1 MKNSKY
7 YPWVVVA
14 LLWVVAL
21 LNYMDRQMLSTM
33 KEAMSGSISELQS
46 AEMFGNLMAAF
57 MWIYG
62 LASPFAGAIAD
73 RMNRKWLI
81 VASLFVWST
90 VTLLMGYTHDF
101 NTLYAL
107 RMVMGLSEAMYIP
120 AALAL
125 IADFHTGKSRSL
137 AVGVHMTG
145 LYVGQ
150 ALGGFGALLSQEL
163 SWEKTFIYFG
173 LFGALYAV
181 VLAFFLKETDEQIA
195 RIKSQ
200 NKNRKDTKEIVEQ
213 VFRNFQTIIK
223 TVPFWGL
230 FLFLSLDNFDRG
242 GLRTYLSNLF
252 ENTLYNS
259 LQLQILV
266 ITMIAIIC
274 YVVVLVGKSLSEQIQ
289 LILNPSDTQTET
301 SNVVASFGKI
311 LTSVPFW
318 GMLIFFTAT
327 SLPGW
332 ATKNWLPTL
341 FEKNLNLE
349 MTLAG
354 PISTATIAL
363 SCFIGVFVGGFISDR
378 WVKTNIRGRVYTSA
392 MGLAMMAPALL
403 LLGFGHSY
411 VTVIGGGFLFG
422 FGLGFFDTNNM
433 PILCQ
438 FFSSRYRST
447 AYGVMNMSGVIAG
460 GYITKALGKS
470 TDAGSLGSDFAIMA
484 AVVAV
489 VVLIQLLILKP
500 TTDNMTED

>member
-195 RIKSQ
+195 RISTKWQATTEPVASPS
-200 NKNRKDTKEIVEQ
+200 KDT
-213 VFRNFQTIIK
+213 N
-223 TVPFWGL
+223 GL
-230 FLFLSLDNFDRG
+230 
-242 GLRTYLSNLF
+242 
-252 ENTLYNS
+252 
-259 LQLQILV
+259 
-266 ITMIAIIC
+266 
-274 YVVVLVGKSLSEQIQ
+274 
-289 LILNPSDTQTET
+289 

>member
-195 RIKSQ
+195 RISTKGQATTEPVASPS
-200 NKNRKDTKEIVEQ
+200 KDT
-213 VFRNFQTIIK
+213 N
-223 TVPFWGL
+223 GL
-230 FLFLSLDNFDRG
+230 
-242 GLRTYLSNLF
+242 
-252 ENTLYNS
+252 
-259 LQLQILV
+259 
-266 ITMIAIIC
+266 
-274 YVVVLVGKSLSEQIQ
+274 
-289 LILNPSDTQTET
+289 

-484 AVVAV
+484 VVVAV

>member
-1 MKNSKY
+1 MKDKKY
-7 YPWVVVA
+7 YPWVVVG

-33 KEAMSGSISELQS
+33 KEAMSLDIPELQS
-46 AEMFGNLMAAF
+46 AETFGNLMAAF

-62 LASPFAGAIAD
+62 LMSPFAGAIAD

-81 VASLFVWST
+81 VTSLFVWST
-90 VTLLMGYTHDF
+90 VTLLMGFTHDF
-101 NTLYAL
+101 NTLYVL

-150 ALGGFGALLSQEL
+150 ALGGFGALLSKEL
-163 SWEKTFIYFG
+163 SWENTFIYFG
-173 LFGALYAV
+173 LFGAVYAV
-181 VLAFFLKETDEQIA
+181 VLALFLHETDGQMA
-195 RIKSQ
+195 RIKAP
-200 NKNRKDTKEIVEQ
+200 
-213 VFRNFQTIIK
+213 K
-223 TVPFWGL
+223 T
-230 FLFLSLDNFDRG
+230 
-242 GLRTYLSNLF
+242 
-252 ENTLYNS
+252 
-259 LQLQILV
+259 
-266 ITMIAIIC
+266 A
-274 YVVVLVGKSLSEQIQ
+274 SE
-289 LILNPSDTQTET
+289 PSSSGV
-301 SNVVASFGKI
+301 SNVIASFGKI
-311 LTSVPFW
+311 LGSVPFW
-318 GMLIFFTAT
+318 GMLLFFTAT

-341 FEKNLNLE
+341 FEKNLGID
-349 MTLAG
+349 MTIAG

-363 SCFIGVFVGGFISDR
+363 SCFIGVFVGGAISDR
-378 WVKTNIRGRVYTSA
+378 WVQTNVKGRVYTSA

-411 VTVIGGGFLFG
+411 LTVVGGGFLFG

-447 AYGVMNMSGVIAG
+447 AYGMMNMSGVLAG

-470 TDAGSLGSDFAIMA
+470 TDAGNLGSDFAIMA
-484 AVVAV
+484 AVVGV
-489 VVLIQLLILKP
+489 VVLIQLFLLKP
-500 TTDNMTED
+500 KTDNMVED

>member
-1 MKNSKY
+1 MKEKKY
-7 YPWVVVA
+7 YPWVVVG

-33 KEAMSGSISELQS
+33 KDAMSANIPELQS

-150 ALGGFGALLSQEL
+150 ALGGFGALLSKEL
-163 SWEKTFIYFG
+163 SWESTFIYFG
-173 LFGALYAV
+173 LFGAVYAV
-181 VLAFFLKETDEQIA
+181 VLALFLHETDAQMA
-195 RIKSQ
+195 RIKSKPEAQ
-200 NKNRKDTKEIVEQ
+200 
-213 VFRNFQTIIK
+213 
-223 TVPFWGL
+223 
-230 FLFLSLDNFDRG
+230 
-242 GLRTYLSNLF
+242 
-252 ENTLYNS
+252 ENTNGG
-259 LQLQILV
+259 
-266 ITMIAIIC
+266 IAN
-274 YVVVLVGKSLSEQIQ
+274 VL
-289 LILNPSDTQTET
+289 
-301 SNVVASFGKI
+301 ASFGKI
-311 LTSVPFW
+311 LGSVPFW

-341 FEKNLNLE
+341 FANNLQLD

-363 SCFIGVFVGGFISDR
+363 SCFIGVFVGGSISDR
-378 WVKTNIRGRVYTSA
+378 WVQSNVKGRVYTSA
-392 MGLAMMAPALL
+392 IGLSMMVPALL
-403 LLGFGHSY
+403 LLGFGSSY
-411 VTVIGGGFLFG
+411 IEVVGGGFLFG

-489 VVLIQLLILKP
+489 VVLIQLIILRPK
-500 TTDNMTED
+500 TDNMVED